1 MVHIKYIHLNLWRNI
16 GLITEKGR
24 MHITGIGILDK
35 IMWGKKLKF
44 HPNINFMCIFYVDDN
59 DDELDAKHICVI

>member
-16 GLITEKGR
+16 GLITEKGT

-35 IMWGKKLKF
+35 IMWGKTIEISPKYQF
-44 HPNINFMCIFYVDDN
+44 HVIFYVDDN